1 MEHVVEARPLRQLQ
15 TIGHLSDALQD
26 SERPCIARAKLALGA
41 RLEGLGGAVEEA
53 QPHPITHRELHV
65 TMTCVVILLGELLG
79 L

>member
-1 MEHVVEARPLRQLQ
+1 MEHVVQASTLRQLQ
-15 TIGHLSDALQD
+15 TIGHLPDALQD
-26 SERPCIARAKLALGA
+26 LERPCIARPKLALGA

-65 TMTCVVILLGELLG
+65 PMTYVVVLLGELLG